1 MATISDQSRLKNSIS
16 TIQDEIRIL
25 IDQREWAIEEYCE
38 FANKYGSIADPQ
50 ALKVSEKIITVNL
63 PHEGTR
69 TMTGDDL
76 YSWISGHSSP
86 LVEDQINALRKR
98 LKRKEQALADLLA
111 EQPAPAPEQPAPA
124 PEQPAPAPE
133 AKQPAPE
140 AEQPAPAPKQPAPA
154 PEAEQPAPAPE
165 QPAPAPEQPAPAPAP
180 KQPAPEADRQSRM
193 QEAESSFGIPV
204 GYTPEHGFYRRG
216 KGRQRLWL
224 PKRVQSFLANP
235 KELSPQQ
242 EEQQNEENEQQK
254 EEKERQQM
262 IDQARQVIGGINPKH
277 GVMSRSWL
285 RKQLGLGTGKDERK
299 RLQGVIDELVSE
311 NTLGPESPT
320 GGTYD
325 LPNQQASTP
334 SEDDTENEGD
344 PILNVFGAL
353 MGKRGRHYQ
362 STGQLFTWLKSDQAR
377 KATQMFSGPMSKI
390 SPGLDARVQGL
401 PDQIA
406 GMGGK
411 QLASTVA
418 GYAFAAYNVQESY
431 DVGKRLVD
439 SILKGAGSLGRE
451 ATGAG
456 MRISKTLL
464 KAVTQ
469 PFGPGGQAIVELG
482 LTVTKAIGGLMGS
495 VMGLVGNVV
504 GAGMRMAGG
513 LVGGG
518 VGLAGAIIGAVV
530 AGPVGAA
537 VGSLLGVFA
546 MKGIAAIADLVGG
559 VLGVLGKAFG
569 EFGEV
574 VSQAIST
581 IKTVIED
588 ATQSAMQYSS
598 AVLGIAAHTGMSLAS
613 ANNVTRTLGSLGVAP
628 QQAASMFQ
636 GMSQMSPFLAARGTA
651 WGIQGVGAGGEMN
664 MEAMILSMQSQFQK
678 MGPVIGRVMLQS
690 MGMEQL
696 LPQMMMS
703 PQALQKQFQFS
714 RDLGMDPDAVMKWQQ
729 DFALARTSF
738 GQFVEYLK
746 MTFGTELLPLL
757 QERLDAVVSYF
768 KNHREQIVTA
778 LRDLA
783 NGFYT
788 TFRAIADTARAVWRS
803 FTSGG
808 QQGQGQGAAKE
819 SAIQRASRWIYIE
832 APRLIVGGL
841 HSIMQNVAS
850 VARFFQTI
858 GNALRGFARSFTP
871 LFFGFE
877 LGRVILSRVAHGFM
891 ALYHVFQMLTA
902 PVNALASAL
911 GHLIAAVL
919 NPFNAKAQLAAAKS
933 ALTGIGQQGGQ
944 HWDAFK
950 EESAKAVTPFGKDDF
965 GMSKWGWSKGSDFA
979 DKAQSW
985 ADKMGTAQGELDP
998 SKRNEKFD
1006 QMLAHLRDIKDNTE
1020 KGLDVNVK
1028 SDIHISPMDDFFAK
1042 VAAYEALA
1050 TWRAASRAV

>member
-111 EQPAPAPEQPAPA
+111 EQPAPEQPAPV
-124 PEQPAPAPE
+124 
-133 AKQPAPE
+133 
-140 AEQPAPAPKQPAPA
+140 
-154 PEAEQPAPAPE
+154 
-165 QPAPAPEQPAPAPAP
+165 PEQPAPAPAP
-180 KQPAPEADRQSRM
+180 EQPVPAPAPEQPAPEADRQSRM
-193 QEAESSFGIPV
+193 QEAESSFGIPI

-768 KNHREQIVTA
+768 KNRREQIVTA